1 MNFDDVTDVTNNCVV
16 ISIFI
21 INELAE
27 LREGINGTVRKI
39 QSERQGARVIMKTA
53 VKLSGLLISIIIC
66 LCFEYVHFCHIPC

>member
-27 LREGINGTVRKI
+27 LREGINGTVSKI

-53 VKLSGLLISIIIC
+53 VKL
-66 LCFEYVHFCHIPC
+66 